1 MIHAVPSSSSE
12 DEATERIVSETTQ
25 LLTTVEP
32 IDVKEKRRFSET
44 IAIEHKERFKEYHMQ
59 FAAPKAPAPQ
69 QQPQPPR
76 KLSKSELIVQQPAVP
91 QGIKKEV
98 LVPG

>member
-1 MIHAVPSSSSE
+1 MPSSSSE

-59 FAAPKAPAPQ
+59 FAAPKAPQPAPQ
-69 QQPQPPR
+69 PQQPPR

-98 LVPG
+98 LVPGE

>member
-59 FAAPKAPAPQ
+59 FAAPKAPQPPQ
-69 QQPQPPR
+69 QPPPR

>member
-59 FAAPKAPAPQ
+59 FAAPKAPAQPQ
-69 QQPQPPR
+69 QPPR

-98 LVPG
+98 LVPGE